1 MAEAPAKPL
10 PAPNADT
17 LPFWEAAARG
27 ELRLQRCEAC
37 GEAQFPPRAV
47 CARCYHARP
56 AWVTAS
62 GHGRLVSHTRIHR
75 PPSAAFKPDLPYV
88 VGLVALEEGPRI
100 MVTLRG
106 AAAEMPQIGDAL
118 RIRFDPPAGPY
129 GIALP
134 YAEKPA
140 PEA

>member
-1 MAEAPAKPL
+1 MAEAPVKPL
-10 PAPNADT
+10 PTPNADT

-27 ELRLQRCEAC
+27 ELRLQRCDAC
-37 GEAQFPPRAV
+37 GRIQFPPRAI
-47 CARCYHARP
+47 CAQCRHP
-56 AWVTAS
+56 APGWVTAS
-62 GHGRLVSHTRIHR
+62 GRGRLVSHTRVHR

-88 VGLVALEEGPRI
+88 VALVALEEGPRI

-106 AAAEMPQIGDAL
+106 AAAEAPRLGDAL
-118 RIRFDPPAGPY
+118 RIRFDPPAGPH

-134 YAEKPA
+134 YAEQHA